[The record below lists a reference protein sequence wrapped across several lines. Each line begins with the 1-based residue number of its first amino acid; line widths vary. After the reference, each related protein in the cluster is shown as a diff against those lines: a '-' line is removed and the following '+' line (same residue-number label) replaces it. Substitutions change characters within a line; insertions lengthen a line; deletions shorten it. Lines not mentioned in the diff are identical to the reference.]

1 MLWVSL
7 EEAEPIPDISWGIRV
22 LQPPPEQENM
32 EYGELSQ
39 GRRRLLQVPQHTA
52 SVVTFPA
59 SCLTLWGSLGLPPR
73 GFLFLLWMVMGV
85 APRHLGACSGY
96 QSLASLGQSMSVLR
110 SMCRCV
116 GCLS

>member
-32 EYGELSQ
+32 EYGELGQ
-39 GRRRLLQVPQHTA
+39 GRGRLLQVPQHTA

-59 SCLTLWGSLGLPPR
+59 SCLTLWGFLGLPPR
-73 GFLFLLWMVMGV
+73 GFLFLLWVVMGV
-85 APRHLGACSGY
+85 APRHLGVCSEH
-96 QSLASLGQSMSVLR
+96 QSLVSLGQSMSVLR
-110 SMCRCV
+110 FVCCCV
-116 GCLS
+116 GLP